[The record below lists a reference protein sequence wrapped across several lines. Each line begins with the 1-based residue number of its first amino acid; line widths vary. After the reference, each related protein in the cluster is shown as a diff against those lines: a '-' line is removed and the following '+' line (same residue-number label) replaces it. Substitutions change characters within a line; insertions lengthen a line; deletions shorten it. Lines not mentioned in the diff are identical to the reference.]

1 MKRTILFSA
10 LALSTLAGA
19 ASAAT
24 SAEQAIL
31 QRYAPSV
38 DVSTLTDVQ
47 VATLMNI
54 VNSTDSEGDKR
65 AIIQNFVE

>member
-38 DVSTLTDVQ
+38 DVSTLSDVQ

-54 VNSTDSEGDKR
+54 VSSADSQGDKR
-65 AIIQNFVE
+65 AIIQNFVN

>member
-24 SAEQAIL
+24 PAETAIL
-31 QRYAPSV
+31 DRYAPNIDV
-38 DVSTLTDVQ
+38 AALTDAQVSTL
-47 VATLMNI
+47 LNI
-54 VNSTDSEGDKR
+54 TSSSDSEGTQR
-65 AIIQNFVE
+65 ALIQHFVN